1 MIKYFKIII
10 SFLLVVI
17 FYSGSLSAADNGRAS
32 VYKVTMEEVHFCED
46 SKCAT
51 YTKVCDTS
59 KTVDIAAVTAGS
71 DVASWCPL
79 DGLPMGTTYTH
90 LRVKLNRAF
99 TLAGVVLDKD
109 GTTDCYTGGTN
120 DATATKTANGS
131 SVTNASVSGDTITI
145 PGQTLEETTIWLYD
159 ARGNNGAYLDGAGSN
174 TYWWSFYTHSGRP
187 TNSTSWCVGT
197 TAGTHNN
204 AAGVCA
210 DTNTQS
216 ATWDD
221 AASADTLQ
229 IIYPFTAAYTIGV
242 VTPKA
247 TLSFDTSE
255 GMGAEWLGPSGSEVC
270 EMTVGRVGFTAT
282 LSD

>member
-1 MIKYFKIII
+1 MIKYYKIIT

-17 FYSGSLSAADNGRAS
+17 FYSGSLTAADNGRAS
-32 VYKVTMEEVHFCED
+32 VYKVTMEELHFCED
-46 SKCAT
+46 STCAK

-79 DGLPMGTTYTH
+79 TGLPMGTTFTH

-99 TLAGVVLDKD
+99 TLAGVVLDKN

-131 SVTNASVSGDTITI
+131 SVTNATVVGDTITI
-145 PGQTLEETTIWLYD
+145 PSGTLKETVIWLYD
-159 ARGNNGAYLDGAGSN
+159 GRGDNGAYIDGAGTN

-187 TNSTSWCVGT
+187 TGSTSWCVGT
-197 TAGTHNN
+197 TAGTHSN
-204 AAGVCA
+204 AVGVCA

-221 AASADTLQ
+221 AASADTMQ
-229 IIYPFTAAYTIGV
+229 IVTLYQRYT
-242 VTPKA
+242 
-247 TLSFDTSE
+247 LE
-255 GMGAEWLGPSGSEVC
+255 L
-270 EMTVGRVGFTAT
+270 
-282 LSD
+282 

>member
-1 MIKYFKIII
+1 MSKYFKIII
-10 SFLLVVI
+10 SFLLVGI
-17 FYSGSLSAADNGRAS
+17 FYTASLRAADVGRAS
-32 VYKVTMEEVHFCED
+32 VYKVTMEELHFCED

-51 YTKVCDTS
+51 YTKVCDTT

-79 DGLPMGTTYTH
+79 TGLPMGTTFTH

-109 GTTDCYTGGTN
+109 STTDCYTGGTN

-131 SVTNASVSGDTITI
+131 EVTNASVSGDTITI
-145 PGQTLEETTIWLYD
+145 PGQTLEETVIWLYD
-159 ARGNNGAYLDGAGSN
+159 ARGDNGAYIDGAGSN
-174 TYWWSFYTHSGRP
+174 TYWWSFYTHASRP
-187 TNSTSWCVGT
+187 VGSTSWCVGT
-197 TAGTHNN
+197 TAGTHTN
-204 AAGVCA
+204 AANVCA

-221 AASADTLQ
+221 AASASSMQ
-229 IIYPFTAAYTIGV
+229 IIYPLTSSYTIGV

-247 TLSFDTSE
+247 TLSFDTSK
-255 GMGAEWLGPSGSEVC
+255 GMGAEWLGSSGSEVC
-270 EMTVGRVGFTAT
+270 EMTIGPVGFTAT

>member
-1 MIKYFKIII
+1 MIKYFKIIT
-10 SFLLVVI
+10 SFLLVVF
-17 FYSGSLSAADNGRAS
+17 FYSGSLSAADYGRAS
-32 VYKVTMEEVHFCED
+32 VYKVTMEELHFCED
-46 SKCAT
+46 SACAT
-51 YTKVCDTS
+51 YTKVCSTP

-79 DGLPMGTTYTH
+79 TGLPMGTTFTH

-99 TLAGVVLDKD
+99 TLAGVVLDKNS
-109 GTTDCYTGGTN
+109 TTDCYTGGTN

-145 PGQTLEETTIWLYD
+145 PSGTLKETVVWLYD
-159 ARGNNGAYLDGAGSN
+159 GRGSGAYITGAGGN
-174 TYWWSFYTHSGRP
+174 TYWWSFYTHSNRP
-187 TNSTSWCVGT
+187 TGSTSWCVGT

-229 IIYPFTAAYTIGV
+229 IIYPFTSAYTIGV
-242 VTPKA
+242 VAPKA

-270 EMTVGRVGFTAT
+270 EMSVGKVGFTAT

>member
-1 MIKYFKIII
+1 MIKYLKIITC
-10 SFLLVVI
+10 FLLIVF
-17 FYSGSLSAADNGRAS
+17 FYSGSLTAADYGRAS
-32 VYKVTMEEVHFCED
+32 VYKVTMEELHFCED

-79 DGLPMGTTYTH
+79 TGLPMGTTFTH

-99 TLAGVVLDKD
+99 TLAGVVLDKNS
-109 GTTDCYTGGTN
+109 TTDCYTGGIN

-145 PGQTLEETTIWLYD
+145 PSGTLEETVIWIYD
-159 ARGNNGAYLDGAGSN
+159 GRGGGSYITGAGGN
-174 TYWWSFYTHSGRP
+174 TYWWSYYTYSNRP
-187 TNSTSWCVGT
+187 TGSTSWCVGT

-270 EMTVGRVGFTAT
+270 EMSVGKVGFTAT